1 MPEITGRLRFQPVL
15 RALLDDGLTV
25 RFEAGGRSMLPTIRD
40 GDTLVVE
47 PVDPASISRGDVIV
61 VGGPW
66 SVRAHRVV
74 GESDRSSGTFILR
87 GDALQAP
94 DAPVSPE
101 RILGRVAGVERN
113 GRQRPVQGPVV
124 QTKVFLR
131 RSLAAARRCLPDPR
145 RWFAGAVSRKG
156 HGIVNII
163 FGPMNLTE
171 GRRDGGA

>member
-15 RALLDDGLTV
+15 RALLDDGLSV

-61 VGGPW
+61 VGGPF

-74 GESDRSSGTFILR
+74 SFADHGSGSIILR
-87 GDALQAP
+87 GDALLAP

-113 GRQRPVQGPVV
+113 GRRQAVRGPVV
-124 QTKVFLR
+124 HAEVFLR
-131 RSLAAARRCLPDPR
+131 RSLMAVRRSLSDSR
-145 RWFAGAVSRKG
+145 RLFAGAVTGAG
-156 HGIVNII
+156 HPIAKED
-163 FGPMNLTE
+163 P
-171 GRRDGGA
+171 AQ